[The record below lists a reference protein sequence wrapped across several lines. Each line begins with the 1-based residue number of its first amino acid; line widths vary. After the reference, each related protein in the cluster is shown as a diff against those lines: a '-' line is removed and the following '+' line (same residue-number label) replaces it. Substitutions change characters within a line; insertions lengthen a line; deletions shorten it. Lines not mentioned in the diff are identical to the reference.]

1 MGAAGERHQTVID
14 IDLSHSEFVVLRPEG
29 PLSEADFDALAQAI
43 DTRINET
50 DTIPNLVIRV
60 DKLPHWDSIGA
71 LTRHFHFVK
80 AHHKLLRKV
89 AIVGD
94 SPLLSVMPEIANQI
108 VSASVRR
115 FPTDKFEEAKAWAS
129 AEGDDP
135 GRFEEID
142 GLPRD
147 VVALR
152 AVGVITAQDYA
163 DTLVPMVKTR
173 LETHDK
179 LKLLIVLGDEYATYA
194 GDAAWADMK
203 FGLGHGWDFSR
214 VALVTDIGW
223 ITKATKLFAVL
234 MPFEFEVFPMTEFEA
249 AKSWIKR

>member
-1 MGAAGERHQTVID
+1 MIVVFELGAVDYE
-14 IDLSHSEFVVLRPEG
+14 EPESREDG
-29 PLSEADFDALAQAI
+29 FDALAQAI
-43 DTRINET
+43 DKRINET

-60 DKLPHWDSIGA
+60 DKLPHWDSVGA

-94 SPLLSVMPEIANQI
+94 SPLLSVMPEIANQL
-108 VSASVRR
+108 VSATVRR
-115 FPTDKFEEAKAWAS
+115 FPSDKFEDAKAWAR

-147 VVALR
+147 VIALR

-163 DTLVPMVKTR
+163 DTLVPLVKAR
-173 LETHDK
+173 LAEHDK
-179 LKLLIVLGDEYATYA
+179 LKLMIVLGDEYATYA
-194 GDAAWADMK
+194 GDAAWADIK

-223 ITKATKLFAVL
+223 MAKAARLFALL
-234 MPFEFEVFPMTEFEA
+234 MPFDFEVFPMAELDA
-249 AKSWIKR
+249 AKGWIRR